1 MIRPFLMTIADA
13 NKQRMRLGQLKQ
25 AQPKGATDSADLD
38 RYVVKIRENETRV
51 NKSKLAFRYGF
62 D

>member
-1 MIRPFLMTIADA
+1 MTIADA